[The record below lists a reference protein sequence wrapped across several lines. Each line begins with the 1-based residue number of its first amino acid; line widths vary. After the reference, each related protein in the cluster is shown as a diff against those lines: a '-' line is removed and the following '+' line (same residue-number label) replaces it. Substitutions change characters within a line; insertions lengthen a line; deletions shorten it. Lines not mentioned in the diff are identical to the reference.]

1 MSIVEDVGAP
11 RRWLKSKGGPPG
23 GGPQGEGPQGGGPP
37 DEAPQD
43 APLVGWLV
51 TVVIVGV
58 QAIAAAMASQVED
71 AATALGEARGAVMQ
85 WGDGNGLGVWVLIF
99 FFLTFYFPWV
109 LIPGAFGSTFAK
121 GTRFSQWLP
130 SMPRRRWLVAGGI
143 AGLALL
149 FDAASYLIADDGFA
163 LPDRAV
169 WVRGGQ
175 EMGSAPWSQASGVT
189 LGCEMQG
196 RHSDSPTLIYQAHF
210 PGGRSAKLGLGW
222 ASPQSVTN
230 WLEAI
235 TPLDA
240 ALGKAPFEQGEM
252 NARCLTAF
260 NGAAGSEADQAR
272 LKALLRL
279 P

>member
-11 RRWLKSKGGPPG
+11 RRWLKSKGGP
-23 GGPQGEGPQGGGPP
+23 QGEGPQGRGPP

-43 APLVGWLV
+43 APLVG
-51 TVVIVGV
+51 
-58 QAIAAAMASQVED
+58 
-71 AATALGEARGAVMQ
+71 
-85 WGDGNGLGVWVLIF
+85 
-99 FFLTFYFPWV
+99 
-109 LIPGAFGSTFAK
+109 
-121 GTRFSQWLP
+121 
-130 SMPRRRWLVAGGI
+130 WLVAGGI